1 MQYSVVQRQ
10 LYLLNNVPDMTKP
23 AAYDIARREFYH
35 LRLQEDVERR
45 VAQEEARATGAI
57 FGPTMNE
64 VGMELEN
71 QEYERWKEWSEREA
85 QIQDQKTAAFV
96 GNSGPKEEKVMDSD
110 VDVAAETVETANPVL

>member
-1 MQYSVVQRQ
+1 
-10 LYLLNNVPDMTKP
+10 MTKS

-35 LRLQEDVERR
+35 LRLQEDIERR

-71 QEYERWKEWSEREA
+71 KEYERWKEWSENEA
-85 QIQDQKTAAFV
+85 QIQSQKTAAFV
-96 GNSGPKEEKVMDSD
+96 GNSSQAEKSTTGVDSEQEA
-110 VDVAAETVETANPVL
+110 VPTPEAAAPIP

>member
-1 MQYSVVQRQ
+1 MQRQ

-35 LRLQEDVERR
+35 LRLQEDIERR

-64 VGMELEN
+64 IGMELEN
-71 QEYERWKEWSEREA
+71 KEYERWKEWSEKEA
-85 QIQDQKTAAFV
+85 QIQNQKAAAFV
-96 GNSGPKEEKVMDSD
+96 GNSAPAEESTAGGDAEQ
-110 VDVAAETVETANPVL
+110 VATPAPEAAAPAS